1 VTFLPI
7 VARELRVASRRRGT
21 YWIRIGAALAVIIIG
36 TWVFLMWQREPPGEI
51 SKILF
56 GVLTGSAVLYSLL
69 SGIRD
74 TADCLSSEKR
84 EGTLG
89 LLFLTDLRGYDV
101 VIGKMTANSLNAFYS
116 ILAVLP
122 MLAVPLLMGGIG
134 LGEFGR
140 VALVTVNTLFFSLT
154 LGLCMSAVSK
164 SGRKAATSTFLLLLV
179 CSVVLPAVG
188 LWLAYVHN
196 AKFPGHVFLD
206 PSPIATYV
214 FAWDDLYKTYSDYF
228 WSSSAVIHGLA
239 WAFLLF
245 ASLVAPR
252 SWQDRPAGVQQLRWR
267 ERWQLWSHGD
277 VDERRGFRK
286 RLLDQNPFFWLAA
299 RARLKPALAWG
310 SLGLLGCGWALGL
323 SKFHRDWLC
332 PPVYIMTA
340 IVLNL
345 AMKAWFA
352 TEAGRQIAE
361 DRKRGALELL
371 LSTPLTVGE
380 ILRGQFLALR
390 RQFLGPL
397 ITVLFVGC
405 LLFYGSL
412 TDANDEDSRTAYRLF
427 WIGGMVT
434 MVSDLMALFWVGLW
448 LGLTA
453 KNPSRAASASV
464 LRVIILPGIAWSLL
478 LLVLSLN
485 AMRGGHESS
494 FNFFVGLWFV
504 LGLVTDIVFSVW
516 ARNKLLTQFRLAA
529 TQRYVPQ
536 AGFLKRLFAG
546 SPPEEGTPVAV
557 GARQ

>member
-1 VTFLPI
+1 
-7 VARELRVASRRRGT
+7 
-21 YWIRIGAALAVIIIG
+21 
-36 TWVFLMWQREPPGEI
+36 MWQREPPGEI

-122 MLAVPLLMGGIG
+122 MMAVPLLMGGVG

-154 LGLCMSAVSK
+154 LGLCISAISK
-164 SGRKAATSTFLLLLV
+164 SGRKAATMTFLLLMFF
-179 CSVVLPAVG
+179 SGALPGIGGWV
-188 LWLAYVHN
+188 AYLHN
-196 AKFPGHVFLD
+196 ANFPSRLFLA
-206 PSPIATYV
+206 PSPVANYV
-214 FAWDDLYKTYSDYF
+214 FAWDDIYKTHSDDF
-228 WSSSAVIHGLA
+228 WWSVAVIHGLA
-239 WAFLLF
+239 WVFLLF

-252 SWQDRPAGVQQLRWR
+252 SWQDRPAGTQQLRLR

-277 VDERRGFRK
+277 TDERRGFRK
-286 RLLDQNPFFWLAA
+286 QLLDQNPFFWLAA

-310 SLGLLGCGWALGL
+310 SLGLLGCGWAFGL

-352 TEAGRQIAE
+352 TEAGRQISE

-371 LSTPLTVGE
+371 LSTPLTVRD

-390 RQFLGPL
+390 RQFMGPL
-397 ITVLFVGC
+397 ITVLFIGC

-448 LGLTA
+448 LGVTA
-453 KNPSRAASASV
+453 RNPNRAASASV

-478 LLVLSLN
+478 LLILSLN
-485 AMRGGHESS
+485 TMRGGHETS

-504 LGLVTDIVFSVW
+504 LGLVTDIAFSVW

-529 TQRYVPQ
+529 TQRYLSQ
-536 AGFLKRLFAG
+536 AGFLKRLFT
-546 SPPEEGTPVAV
+546 GTAPDEREPLAI